1 VTGRV
6 LVLGAQGAVGS
17 AAAQAFERA
26 GWEVLAAGRR
36 PGAAVRVDLDEPA
49 TLVDAMGGVDLAVN
63 AVPHP
68 ELAAERTVLEHGGLL
83 VNVADRSPEERRR
96 LRELQSPAGRVVLN
110 WGVIPGLTALVAA
123 ELLERQPEADEVE
136 LAVTFSAGGTSGVAG
151 GEFLHRELGRRRRHA
166 TRKIDFPPPFGR
178 RRCIGIAE
186 GQDGWLGAAA
196 GERAVNTFMLLS
208 EPGATPLVLALNRLG
223 LMRAL
228 PGPLFRV
235 GRRRAARRVT
245 SEPFCVSAA
254 TYRAGERLAAGSIQ
268 GSGMYRSTAEAAV
281 AAAEVLDADALPP
294 GCLDP
299 HEALSLSALRPALE
313 ARGITIAERQ
323 AA

>member
-1 VTGRV
+1 
-6 LVLGAQGAVGS
+6 
-17 AAAQAFERA
+17 
-26 GWEVLAAGRR
+26 
-36 PGAAVRVDLDEPA
+36 VRVDLDEPA
-49 TLVDAMGGVDLAVN
+49 TLVDAMSGVDLAIN

-83 VNVADRSPEERRR
+83 VNVADRSREERRR
-96 LRELQSPAGRVVLN
+96 LRELERPAGRVVLN

-123 ELLERQPEADEVE
+123 ELLERKPEADEVE
-136 LAVTFSAGGTSGVAG
+136 LAVTFSAAATSGAAG

-166 TRKIDFPPPFGR
+166 TREIEFPPPFGR

-186 GQDGWLGAAA
+186 GQAGWLGAAA

-208 EPGATPLVLALNRLG
+208 EPGATPLMLALNRLG

-235 GRRRAARRVT
+235 GRRRAGRRVT
-245 SEPFCVSAA
+245 SEPFCVSVA
-254 TYRAGERLAAGSIQ
+254 TYRSRRRLAAAAIQ
-268 GSGMYRSTAEAAV
+268 GEGMYRSTA
-281 AAAEVLDADALPP
+281 AAALTAAELLNPADLPP

-299 HEALSLSALRPALE
+299 HEALSLSAVRPALE